1 MAQPVRMLDATS
13 PVPLYHQLAEQ
24 LFSDIRAGIYSPG
37 SKIPSEHQ
45 LAETFK
51 LGRPTVRQAT
61 DSLIQRGLL
70 TRRRGSGTFV
80 RSVPASVDLFS
91 LAGTL
96 VSFEAQGIQLESEV
110 ERPRLETVDEPH
122 HPLHERRAV
131 RIVRLSRVA
140 EQPVLLE
147 EIDFD
152 AERFPGLAKL
162 SLKNQSLSE
171 IVERHYRMR
180 PQAADQSF
188 KVQRLRRE
196 QAEKLALRAGSPI
209 LLVERTLHFTLAAQ
223 AVFARMYCRT
233 DRFVFSQRLGG
244 QHHA

>member
-1 MAQPVRMLDATS
+1 MLDAAS
-13 PVPLYHQLAEQ
+13 PLPLYHQLAEQ
-24 LFSDIRAGIYSPG
+24 LFSDIRAGLYAPG
-37 SKIPSEHQ
+37 TRIPSEHQ
-45 LAETFK
+45 LAEAFK

-61 DSLIQRGLL
+61 DSLIQRGILV
-70 TRRRGSGTFV
+70 RRRGSGTYV
-80 RSVPASVDLFS
+80 RSVPAQVDLFS

-96 VSFEAQGIQLESEV
+96 VSFEAQGIQLQSEV
-110 ERPRLETVDEPH
+110 DRPRLELVSEAE
-122 HPLHERRAV
+122 HPLNGRRAV
-131 RIVRLSRVA
+131 RVVRLSRVE

-171 IVERHYRMR
+171 IVERRYRMR
-180 PQAADQSF
+180 AQSADQSF
-188 KVQRLRRE
+188 RVQRLKRE
-196 QAEKLALRAGSPI
+196 QAALLALQPGSPI
-209 LLVERTLHFTLAAQ
+209 LLVERTLNFALAPQ

-233 DRFVFSQRLGG
+233 DRFVFSQRVGA